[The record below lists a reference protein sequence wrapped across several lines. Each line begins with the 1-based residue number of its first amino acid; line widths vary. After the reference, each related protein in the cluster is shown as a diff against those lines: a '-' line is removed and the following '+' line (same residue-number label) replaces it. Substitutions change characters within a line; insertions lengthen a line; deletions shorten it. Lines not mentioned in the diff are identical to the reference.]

1 MKRFGRK
8 FLAWAPALGLVLTLA
23 GLFVATGESLRR
35 QERHAP
41 LRDAVQSEQAQQENC
56 ATEANVDPGL
66 AACVTP

>member
-1 MKRFGRK
+1 MKRLGRK

-35 QERHAP
+35 QEHHAP
-41 LRDAVQSEQAQQENC
+41 LTRAAEPEQAKQKDC